1 VAWRSRGRRGRP
13 RKANAKRRATTL
25 AGRAPAPDRGTD
37 QLRLRK
43 LRLANG
49 SAMPVELGDVAGAL
63 FANGFI
69 LPEELL
75 ASRLVASWLKSIR
88 IAYVLRQEGPAA
100 LCAALQHGT
109 SGRGPTVAITPND
122 YR

>member
-1 VAWRSRGRRGRP
+1 
-13 RKANAKRRATTL
+13 
-25 AGRAPAPDRGTD
+25 
-37 QLRLRK
+37 
-43 LRLANG
+43 
-49 SAMPVELGDVAGAL
+49 MPVELGDVAGAL

-100 LCAALQHGT
+100 LYAA
-109 SGRGPTVAITPND
+109 RVAEVVAEIEGAE
-122 YR
+122 